1 MAVKRLLALIFV
13 LMMPACAVRAA
24 MVTRSIDWTL
34 DGTRFHS
41 VLVYDDASSAP
52 RAGLLMVPNWYG
64 INRDAIAKARMIAG
78 DRYVILLTDMY
89 GADVRPTTTAQAQA
103 AVKPLYADRA
113 LMRARMLKALGELRA
128 QEAHAPI
135 DPARIAAI
143 GFCFGGSAVLDLAR
157 AGARIAAVVTFHG
170 ILSTDNPA
178 LAKNIKADVLVLT
191 GNDDQAVPPSARAAF
206 EQEMREG
213 GVKRWALVDFG
224 GAVHCFTEA
233 AQKPAPNCVYDA
245 PVAKRAYQFMRV
257 WLDDAFSEHVRRM
270 PVGT

>member
-1 MAVKRLLALIFV
+1 MKRLLALIFV

-157 AGARIAAVVTFHG
+157 AGAR
-170 ILSTDNPA
+170 
-178 LAKNIKADVLVLT
+178 
-191 GNDDQAVPPSARAAF
+191 
-206 EQEMREG
+206 
-213 GVKRWALVDFG
+213 
-224 GAVHCFTEA
+224 
-233 AQKPAPNCVYDA
+233 
-245 PVAKRAYQFMRV
+245 
-257 WLDDAFSEHVRRM
+257 
-270 PVGT
+270 